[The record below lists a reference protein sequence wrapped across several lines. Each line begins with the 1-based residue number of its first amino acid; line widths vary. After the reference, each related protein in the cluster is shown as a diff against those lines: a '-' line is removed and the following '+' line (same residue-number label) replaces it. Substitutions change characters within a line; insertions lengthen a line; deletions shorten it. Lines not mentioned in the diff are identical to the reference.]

1 MNARGLVAAKV
12 AIHALC
18 LAPLA
23 WLVADIVRDTL
34 GPDPVAQ
41 VTHRTGIWALRLL
54 LVTLAVTPLR
64 RATGRAELVKFRRL
78 LGLWAFAYAT
88 LHFATYLVLDLGGYW
103 PQVFEDLVDRPFIT
117 VGFLAWLLLVPLAA
131 TSTHAMMRRLGRNWL
146 RLHRAV
152 YLVAVLAALHF
163 IWLVKSGEEI
173 ARREPLVYAGIV
185 AVLLLARLLPAI
197 AARLRTRPAPS
208 HPRA

>member
-1 MNARGLVAAKV
+1 LNARGLVAAKA

-23 WLVADIVRDTL
+23 WVVADVVRDTL

-41 VTHRTGIWALRLL
+41 ITHRTGIWAFRLL

-64 RATGRAELVKFRRL
+64 RATGRAELVKLRRM
-78 LGLWAFAYAT
+78 LGLWAFAYAS

-103 PQVFEDLVDRPFIT
+103 PQIFEDLVDRPYIT

-131 TSTHAMMRRLGRNWL
+131 TSTRGMMRRLGRNWL
-146 RLHRAV
+146 RLHRVV
-152 YLVAVLAALHF
+152 YAIGVLVALHF

-173 ARREPLVYAGIV
+173 ARREPLVYAGLL
-185 AVLLLARLLPAI
+185 ALLLLARLLPAL
-197 AARLRTRPAPS
+197 AARLRTRPVPS
-208 HPRA
+208 APRA